1 MVTSKYHAS
10 RLNAIWTQVHDRVCT
25 CVCVYLYVFN
35 YTNLIEYTHVHTLHA
50 ICICTGHRRN
60 RIWILM
66 TMKISYD
73 KWNESTDS
81 SNTPPLLPRSTP
93 SLSAGTCGR
102 MSSGWTCTS
111 CQNRTR
117 PCGCIA
123 GLSVLPG
130 LNWAQTLQN
139 GHISFQLGMGLCQV
153 QNQWFSK
160 LSPPPM
166 LNGWN
171 LYWPQMTEGLDGN
184 MTYTYIYIGFRWKA
198 PNMWLATTPLLLRKT
213 RLNRYDLG
221 LTYTVGSLAL
231 LADCGREPKKQ

>member
-1 MVTSKYHAS
+1 M
-10 RLNAIWTQVHDRVCT
+10 
-25 CVCVYLYVFN
+25 CVYLYVFN

-50 ICICTGHRRN
+50 ICICTGHWRN

-66 TMKISYD
+66 PMKISYD

-102 MSSGWTCTS
+102 MWSGWTCTS

-184 MTYTYIYIGFRWKA
+184 MTYTYIY
-198 PNMWLATTPLLLRKT
+198 T
-213 RLNRYDLG
+213 
-221 LTYTVGSLAL
+221 
-231 LADCGREPKKQ
+231 